1 MSDQDS
7 RISADPTRHVLAST
21 LGNLAVQMREL
32 RDSESVLEVLATA
45 AVDIVPGAR
54 WACISLVAGRK
65 VRSHAPTDEV
75 SARLDQMQVDL
86 GEGPAFD
93 VLRERRTVH
102 VEDLAAESRWPHFSR
117 GAVEFGVRSMLSFRL
132 FISNESLGVLNLYS
146 DTPHVFTDESL
157 AAGKILAQHAAVAM
171 KGVATEE
178 QLQGAVASR
187 DVIGQAKGILMNRDN
202 LTGLQAFATLIRAS
216 QETNVRLADVARL
229 LVSDHEAA
237 VACD

>member
-1 MSDQDS
+1 MSDQET
-7 RISADPTRHVLAST
+7 RIKADATRHLLAST
-21 LGNLAVQMREL
+21 LGDLAMEMREL
-32 RDSESVLEVLATA
+32 RDSESVLEVLSTA
-45 AVDIVPGAR
+45 AVHIVPGTR
-54 WACISLVAGRK
+54 WACISMVSGRK

-75 SARLDQMQVDL
+75 SARLDQMQMDL

-102 VEDLAAESRWPHFSR
+102 VEDLAAESRWPHFAR
-117 GAVEFGVRSMLSFRL
+117 GAVEFGVRSMLSIRL
-132 FISNESLGVLNLYS
+132 FVSSENLGVLNLYS
-146 DTPHVFTDESL
+146 DAPHAFTDESL
-157 AAGKILAQHAAVAM
+157 AAGTVLAQHAAVAM

-187 DVIGQAKGILMNRDN
+187 DVIGQAKGILMHRDN

-237 VACD
+237 VAGD